1 MVQLYALD
9 LQPLLA
15 GGWEDLMPQLSR
27 WRQKKVM
34 SLCHDADRARSAG
47 AGWLL
52 DYALTEAGIPRDQ
65 RAIQLQPGGKPE
77 LVRGGVH
84 FSLGH
89 AGPWAVCALAG
100 TPVGVDVEL
109 PRCTMATARRFFA
122 PAEVAQVEGP
132 ARAGPA
138 RRPAPAVDRQ
148 GGLYQGL
155 GPGPVPGP
163 QLLRGPAPGGRRGPD
178 SARHGPPLPA
188 GGISPAPQPGL
199 PVHRGAPPRAA
210 DFSGPNNPEGGVR
223 RESRACSG
231 G

>member
-15 GGWEDLMPQLSR
+15 GGWGGPDAAALPLAAEEGHVPVP
-27 WRQKKVM
+27 WRGPRPV
-34 SLCHDADRARSAG
+34 AG

-84 FSLGH
+84 FSLSH
-89 AGPWAVCALAG
+89 AGPWAVCALAD

-122 PAEVAQVEGP
+122 PAEVTQVEALP
-132 ARAGPA
+132 EQARPDALLRLWTAKEAFTKALGQGLSLGLSSFEVRLRADGADLIQRATDLPY
-138 RRPAPAVDRQ
+138 RLEEYPLLPSRVCLCTVEPRPA
-148 GGLYQGL
+148 
-155 GPGPVPGP
+155 
-163 QLLRGPAPGGRRGPD
+163 LRI
-178 SARHGPPLPA
+178 L
-188 GGISPAPQPGL
+188 
-199 PVHRGAPPRAA
+199 RAK
-210 DFSGPNNPEGGVR
+210 
-223 RESRACSG
+223 
-231 G
+231 

>member
-34 SLCHDADRARSAG
+34 SLCHGADRARSAG

-65 RAIQLQPGGKPE
+65 RAIQLRPGGKPE

-84 FSLGH
+84 FSLSH
-89 AGPWAVCALAG
+89 AGPWAVCALAD

-122 PAEVAQVEGP
+122 PAEVAQVEALP
-132 ARAGPA
+132 ERARPDALLRLWTAKEAFTKALGQGLSLGLSSFEVRLRADGADLIQRATDLPY
-138 RRPAPAVDRQ
+138 RLEEYPLLPSRVCLCTVEPRPA
-148 GGLYQGL
+148 
-155 GPGPVPGP
+155 
-163 QLLRGPAPGGRRGPD
+163 LRI
-178 SARHGPPLPA
+178 L
-188 GGISPAPQPGL
+188 
-199 PVHRGAPPRAA
+199 RAK
-210 DFSGPNNPEGGVR
+210 
-223 RESRACSG
+223 
-231 G
+231 